1 MIGWLR
7 SDAGRIFATALLVYV
22 VFWNPRLQFSNSD
35 NFVDAAVS
43 LVDTGRWELAHWRL
57 YDGKDTATARDG
69 RVVPGVPFGT
79 ALLIAP
85 LYGAWR
91 LAGGA
96 AAEGWTGLETL
107 NAVAILLL
115 CAPAIA
121 LTAVQVAW
129 LAGWLGATRR
139 GRLLAALLFAFGT
152 QAFQLGTMLAKESL
166 TALAM
171 MTAVRLALGEGGVRR
186 RVAAG
191 ALASA
196 AVLLTHSVVLLPL
209 LLAVLVLARG
219 GARSATAV
227 AMGALPAALAL
238 AAYDTWLFG
247 APWRTSY
254 AAITGLDTRFV
265 VPKPAIFADV
275 LVGLRGGLFLYAPF
289 LLAAMPALAGAWRGA
304 RRAEAALTVVFSA
317 ALLVL
322 CVSWQSQFADRASWS
337 HGLGPRHLFPAVPL
351 LAAFAGAVLERL
363 SHRALLLLAVPSL
376 ACGYLGVQAG
386 FAPVPNALPYAL
398 KTFVSGTGMGV
409 LFKEA
414 LPAWTGLPT
423 LHTLVARAD
432 VDARALLAR
441 LPTTEGLTLAL
452 HQALFFLLN
461 ALALSGVGRLVA
473 RLWRPRV
480 VEVPACA
487 S

>member
-1 MIGWLR
+1 MIAWLR

-43 LVDTGRWELAHWRL
+43 LVDTGRWELVHWRL

-85 LYGAWR
+85 LYGVWR

-96 AAEGWTGLETL
+96 AVGGWTGLETL
-107 NAVAILLL
+107 NAVTILVV
-115 CAPAIA
+115 CAPAMA

-152 QAFQLGTMLAKESL
+152 QAFQFGTMLAKESL
-166 TALAM
+166 TALAV
-171 MTAVRLALGEGGVRR
+171 MTAVRLAVGEGGVRW

-191 ALASA
+191 ALAGA
-196 AVLLTHSVVLLPL
+196 AVLLTHSVAPLPL
-209 LLAVLVLARG
+209 LLAGLVLARV
-219 GARSATAV
+219 GARGAA
-227 AMGALPAALAL
+227 AFALGALPAALAL
-238 AAYDTWLFG
+238 AAYDTWLFC

-254 AAITGLDTRFV
+254 SAITGLDTRFAT
-265 VPKPAIFADV
+265 PKPAIFADL
-275 LVGLRGGLFLYAPF
+275 LVGPRGGLLLYAPF
-289 LLAAMPALAGAWRGA
+289 VLAAIPALAAAWRGT
-304 RRAEAALTVVFSA
+304 RRAEATLTVAMSA
-317 ALLVL
+317 ALLVVS
-322 CVSWQSQFADRASWS
+322 VSWQSQFADRASWS
-337 HGLGPRHLFPAVPL
+337 HGLGPRYLFPVVPL
-351 LAAFAGAVLERL
+351 LAAFAGAVLEGLGR
-363 SHRALLLLAVPSL
+363 RALLVLALPSL
-376 ACGYLGVQAG
+376 ACGYLGAQAG

-414 LPAWTGLPT
+414 LPAWTGLET
-423 LHTLVARAD
+423 LHTLVARPD

-441 LPTTEGLTLAL
+441 LPTPEGLTLAL
-452 HQALFFLLN
+452 HQTLFLVLD
-461 ALALSGVGRLVA
+461 ALASLGVAGVVA

-480 VEVPACA
+480 LEVPACA